1 MSVVEKDWRALI
13 GNACWSWILCWIPLI
28 FKAIIIATTN
38 YRFDNTYTLT
48 QETGIIT
55 KRTENIDLRRAKAIN
70 GADSPFTGGVVT
82 IQENSGREYRLPYIK
97 NARRTAETLRR
108 IAEESSSRPVT
119 SGTSSSSSAHLS
131 GPRFGGAFL
140 LIQETSIREC
150 YVMDS

>member
-1 MSVVEKDWRALI
+1 MAVVEKDWRALI

-82 IQENSGREYRLPYIK
+82 VQENSGREYRLPYIK

-108 IAEESSSRPVT
+108 IAEESSRQ
-119 SGTSSSSSAHLS
+119 SGDV
-131 GPRFGGAFL
+131 RNVF
-140 LIQETSIREC
+140 IQ
-150 YVMDS
+150 

>member
-1 MSVVEKDWRALI
+1 M
-13 GNACWSWILCWIPLI
+13 I

-82 IQENSGREYRLPYIK
+82 VQENSGREYRLPYIK

-108 IAEESSSRPVT
+108 IAEESSRQ
-119 SGTSSSSSAHLS
+119 SGDV
-131 GPRFGGAFL
+131 RNV
-140 LIQETSIREC
+140 LIQ
-150 YVMDS
+150 